1 MGRDDRLVDHLTL
14 MGDRE
19 TMFGGEVT
27 ELFIRGAHRYQ
38 TIVIIKQW
46 AELASA
52 TRSFW
57 RSTFQQRSMITF

>member
-1 MGRDDRLVDHLTL
+1 

-52 TRSFW
+52 MRSFW